1 MFSFFKTTTNA
12 NEGCKKFKFLRRN
25 LWTLCTGEKNSGSRS
40 WLWLWFWLWSWLW
53 SWSGLEGQRPPRVW
67 NSVLCGSN
75 HHPARQIDAARV
87 RARVLSDVSG
97 TASYRG
103 RGDGFRGSE
112 QRPLGITWEKTKE
125 TTPFGW
131 TVLALVCALFY
142 WSISRQ

>member
-1 MFSFFKTTTNA
+1 MVPHCPEISDNKHIFVLETHRPIELEDSGDTKTPIDKTPDQVVVR
-12 NEGCKKFKFLRRN
+12 EDPSMV
-25 LWTLCTGEKNSGSRS
+25 E
-40 WLWLWFWLWSWLW
+40 
-53 SWSGLEGQRPPRVW
+53 ERPPRVW

-112 QRPLGITWEKTKE
+112 QRPLVLSHEKTKE
-125 TTPFGW
+125 TTHFG
-131 TVLALVCALFY
+131 
-142 WSISRQ
+142 

>member
-1 MFSFFKTTTNA
+1 MALLKRIPDRGRGS
-12 NEGCKKFKFLRRN
+12 GCGFG
-25 LWTLCTGEKNSGSRS
+25 C
-40 WLWLWFWLWSWLW
+40 
-53 SWSGLEGQRPPRVW
+53 GLGQGWRGQRPPRVW

-112 QRPLGITWEKTKE
+112 QRPLVLSQEKTKE
-125 TTPFGW
+125 TTHFG
-131 TVLALVCALFY
+131 
-142 WSISRQ
+142 

>member
-1 MFSFFKTTTNA
+1 MKIAKKSSLGAIYGHSVALLKRIPDRGR
-12 NEGCKKFKFLRRN
+12 GCGCGFG
-25 LWTLCTGEKNSGSRS
+25 CGSGC
-40 WLWLWFWLWSWLW
+40 
-53 SWSGLEGQRPPRVW
+53 GLGQGWRGQRPPRVW

-112 QRPLGITWEKTKE
+112 QRPLVLSHEKTKE
-125 TTPFGW
+125 TTHF
-131 TVLALVCALFY
+131 A
-142 WSISRQ
+142 S